1 MQEAQK
7 LTQEEEVHDD
17 LLQSQRPKRTG
28 KVIDYQS
35 PIKAKHMRKVFG
47 PSLGAIWS
55 DICKRDTALNLM
67 LSSPIFRHA
76 SDPEA
81 AKLDESIRHGSITPS
96 NEVTPGSNA

>member
-1 MQEAQK
+1 MLQEAQK
-7 LTQEEEVHDD
+7 LTHEEEIHDD
-17 LLQSQRPKRTG
+17 LLQTQRPKSNA

-47 PSLGAIWS
+47 PSLGAIWL

-81 AKLDESIRHGSITPS
+81 AKLNESIKKGSITP
-96 NEVTPGSNA
+96 